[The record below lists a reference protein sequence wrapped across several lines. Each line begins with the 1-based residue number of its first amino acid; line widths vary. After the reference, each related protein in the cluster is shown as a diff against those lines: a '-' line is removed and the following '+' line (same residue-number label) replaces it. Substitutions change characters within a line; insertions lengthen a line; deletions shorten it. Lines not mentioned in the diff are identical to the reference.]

1 MKKSID
7 LNGGGTLAVPADPFE
22 DLERLRVSQ
31 NFADAIGVKRA
42 LLTVPVKKPDR
53 QWFVRVHPD
62 EAYRMAVLLLE
73 LRDEREMYLIDP
85 RLGPALVNEATP
97 MQLFTAVNRQGVV
110 FLWPVRLAQ
119 EKGRVSEWN
128 RSALAAAELAM
139 KRWVRVSSNMSLGAY
154 DVHFAEGA
162 LDDPEWLDVSFKEL
176 LSLAF
181 KPRFIDTLEHEV
193 LRQLRGEA

>member
-1 MKKSID
+1 MKKSND
-7 LNGGGTLAVPADPFE
+7 MNGGGTPETAPSDPF

-53 QWFVRVHPD
+53 QWFVRVHPS
-62 EAYRMAVLLLE
+62 ESYRLPVLLLE
-73 LRDEREMYLIDP
+73 LRDERETYLVDP
-85 RLGPALVNEATP
+85 ALGPELVNEVASF
-97 MQLFTAVNRQGVV
+97 QLFTAVNRQGVV

-119 EKGRVSEWN
+119 EKGRANEWN

-139 KRWVRVSSNMSLGAY
+139 KRWARVSANMSLGAY
-154 DVHFAEGA
+154 DVHFAEGS
-162 LDDPEWLDVSFKEL
+162 LDEPDWPDVTFKEL
-176 LSLAF
+176 LSIAF
-181 KPRFIDTLEHEV
+181 KHRFIDSADHEV